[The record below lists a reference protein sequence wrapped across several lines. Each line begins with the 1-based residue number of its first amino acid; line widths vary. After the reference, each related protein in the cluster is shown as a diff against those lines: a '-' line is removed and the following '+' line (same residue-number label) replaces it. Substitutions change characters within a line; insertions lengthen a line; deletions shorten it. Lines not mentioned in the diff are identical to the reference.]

1 MGDSQI
7 GTAQLVTTLLQRLV
21 HQGSSGLASL
31 SQPSLGNYWVLNS
44 GASFHNKPDLL
55 HSLLQDPFYSYLC

>member
-7 GTAQLVTTLLQRLV
+7 STAQLVTTLLQRLA

-31 SQPSLGNYWVLNS
+31 AQPSPGNSWVLDS
-44 GASFHNKPDLL
+44 CASFHNKPDFA
-55 HSLLQDPFYSYLC
+55 SLTSP